1 MIRTHLLEQL
11 AERIV
16 SLDFPHPVRV
26 AIDGIDAA
34 GKTTLANE
42 LAPLIEARGRRV
54 IRASIDGFHRPRAER
69 YRRGADSPEGYY
81 YDSFDYPALRAALL
95 NPLGPGGD
103 RRYRTA
109 VFDVR
114 ADAPVAAPVQVAP
127 ADAILIFDG
136 VFLQRPELCN
146 LWDYRVFVD
155 VDFAESVARAALRDA
170 HLGSPAAARAR
181 YWQRYVPGQRLYLDG
196 IRPRERSEAVVDNND
211 PENPTLVLRT

>member
-1 MIRTHLLEQL
+1 MNRSDLLARL
-11 AERIV
+11 AAELVKVTR
-16 SLDFPHPVRV
+16 PHPLRV
-26 AIDGIDAA
+26 AVDGVDAA
-34 GKTTLANE
+34 GKTVLAGE
-42 LAPLIEARGRRV
+42 LVAPVQALGRPV
-54 IRASIDGFHRPRAER
+54 IRASVDGFHRPRAER

-81 YDSFDYPALRAALL
+81 HDSFDYPALRAALL

-103 RRYRTA
+103 RHYRTA

-114 ADAPVAAPVQVAP
+114 ADAPVMAPVQVAP

-146 LWDYRVFVD
+146 LWDYRIFVD

-170 HLGSPAAARAR
+170 HLGPPAAARAR
-181 YWQRYVPGQRLYLDG
+181 YWQRYVPGQRLYLEG

-211 PENPTLVLRT
+211 PENPGLVLRT